1 MKMTGTRLLQPVG
14 AIVVVIAIC
23 FSCQSK
29 SDVQFQQYYVQG
41 EVLYTNHCSNCHQKN
56 GRGLG
61 LIYPPLDESDYM
73 ENNLEEVLCLMKNG
87 RSGELLVNGKLYNQP
102 MPGVPTL
109 TNLEIAEIATY
120 IYNTWGRERGKI
132 ELGIVTKVLEHC
144 KPSP

>member
-132 ELGIVTKVLEHC
+132 EFGIVTKVLEHC

>member
-1 MKMTGTRLLQPVG
+1 MKMKGSRLLQFIG
-14 AIVVVIAIC
+14 AIAIC

-29 SDVQFQQYYVQG
+29 SDVQFKQYFVQG
-41 EVLYTNHCSNCHQKN
+41 EVLYNTHCSNCHQKN
-56 GRGLG
+56 GKGLG

-87 RSGELLVNGKLYNQP
+87 RSGELVVNGRTYNQP

-120 IYNTWGRERGKI
+120 IYNTWSHKHGKI
-132 ELGIVTKVLEHC
+132 ELGVVTKALAEC
-144 KPSP
+144 KPLP